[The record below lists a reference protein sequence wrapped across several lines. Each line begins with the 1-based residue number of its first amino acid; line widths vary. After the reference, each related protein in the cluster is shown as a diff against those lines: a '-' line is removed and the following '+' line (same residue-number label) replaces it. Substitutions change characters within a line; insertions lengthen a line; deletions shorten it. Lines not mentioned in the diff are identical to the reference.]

1 MSLGFFE
8 QAVVGGDQMVATRG
22 FGGGD
27 MKQAVG
33 LFYPTMPVLNYFR
46 AMEESPAPSRNK
58 SGGHRRA
65 STRNPQL

>member
-1 MSLGFFE
+1 MLWLRGE
-8 QAVVGGDQMVATRG
+8 GDG
-22 FGGGD
+22 LEPEE
-27 MKQAVG
+27 AVG
-33 LFYPTMPVLNYFR
+33 LSYPMMPVLNYFR